1 MGRWSE
7 ATAGALLFHILDKKN
22 SRNLLKIEQIP
33 AVFSLI
39 DQPHGTLFFFLVD
52 PRGIRTRVCANARY
66 RSFTCPAQ
74 TMHIAVHGTAYAG
87 VQLVW
92 IQQKNNRV
100 CDAHPVAFLVDPRG
114 IALDFC
120 EANAP
125 NGERGASQ
133 KSSVTVLKRS
143 TGAFSHWV
151 QFPSLRE

>member
-1 MGRWSE
+1 
-7 ATAGALLFHILDKKN
+7 
-22 SRNLLKIEQIP
+22 
-33 AVFSLI
+33 
-39 DQPHGTLFFFLVD
+39 
-52 PRGIRTRVCANARY
+52 
-66 RSFTCPAQ
+66 
-74 TMHIAVHGTAYAG
+74 MHIAVHGTAYAG

-151 QFPSLRE
+151 QFPSLREHQKEKEDADGRAKLAEKLSKAEVSKASAFRY